1 MLARCSAVLRLAEQL
16 ERPRDQ
22 TVQGTDVA
30 VHDGTVELRL
40 RSEEDVTVARWAAA
54 RQAELFARAFG
65 RELSVVE

>member
-1 MLARCSAVLRLAEQL
+1 
-16 ERPRDQ
+16 
-22 TVQGTDVA
+22 
-30 VHDGTVELRL
+30 VELRL